1 MGFVRL
7 RSIKIKPGSGQGLH
21 RSGLVYQFAAKGG
34 VQSRPSGARCILRAA
49 LPHVLMSASR
59 LSLRAQQIPPSGIR
73 RFFEIAATMS
83 DVITLGIGEPDFVT
97 PRPAID
103 AAIASLESGRTGYTA
118 NAGLKDLRD
127 AIAADLSARYGVHY
141 DPATEIMVTVGA
153 SEAILLAMLATIN
166 PGDEV
171 LIPEPCFVSY
181 GPTVQM
187 AGGTVVWV
195 PTSVEHNFQVTA
207 ADIEARITP
216 RTKMLFLGYPN
227 NPTGA
232 VLKRETLEEIAEVVE
247 RHDLLVLSDEI
258 YDRLIYGETH
268 AEGHTCLPSIPS
280 LRDRT
285 ILLGGFSK
293 GYAMTGWRIG
303 YACAP
308 QDIYRAMYVAHQ
320 YVVMSSPTMG
330 QVAAHAAMTQCQDSV
345 EQMRLAYDRR
355 RRTIVDGLR
364 AAGLPTFEPEGAF
377 YCFPDIRSTGLS
389 SEEFVTRLL
398 EEERVACVPGDAFG
412 PSGAGYVRCSYAN
425 SLENVEEAVRRITRF
440 ARKHQSA

>member
-1 MGFVRL
+1 M
-7 RSIKIKPGSGQGLH
+7 PD
-21 RSGLVYQFAAKGG
+21 
-34 VQSRPSGARCILRAA
+34 
-49 LPHVLMSASR
+49 SR
-59 LSLRAQQIPPSGIR
+59 LSQRAQQIPPSGIR
-73 RFFEIAATMS
+73 RFFEIAATMK

-103 AAIASLESGRTGYTA
+103 AAITSLNNGRTGYTA

-127 AIAADLSARYGVHY
+127 AISADIASRYGVHY
-141 DPATEIMVTVGA
+141 DAATEIMVTVGA

-187 AGGTVVWV
+187 AGGKVVWV
-195 PTSVEHNFQVTA
+195 PTSVENDFQVTA

-232 VLKRETLEEIAEVVE
+232 VLRREVLEEIAEVVE
-247 RHDLLVLSDEI
+247 RHDLIVLSDEI
-258 YDRLIYGETH
+258 YDRLVYGEAH
-268 AEGHTCLPSIPS
+268 RVGHTCLPSIPT

-308 QDIYRAMYVAHQ
+308 KDIYRAMYIGHQ
-320 YVVMSSPTMG
+320 YVVMSAPTMG
-330 QVAAHAAMTQCQDSV
+330 QVAAHVAMTECQDSV
-345 EQMRLAYDRR
+345 ESMRQAYDRR
-355 RRTIVDGLR
+355 RRAIVDGLN

-398 EEERVACVPGDAFG
+398 EEEHVACVPGDAFG
-412 PSGAGYVRCSYAN
+412 PSGAGYIRCSYAN

-440 ARKHQSA
+440 ARKYQGINAAATA